1 MTLYGRLSAMRFPNN
16 PWPGKG
22 SGTHKTSPWLHSKN
36 IPATRQDPVTMAT
49 DTSLSSSDNSFH
61 SNSDEPPLY
70 HDTEDTVSNGLSSK
84 RAAVTKHDQFS
95 RQHTYT
101 PAGAGN
107 VSVNGTGIKATSY
120 PPSQY

>member
-1 MTLYGRLSAMRFPNN
+1 MRFPNN

-22 SGTHKTSPWLHSKN
+22 KASTNKTSPWLHSKN
-36 IPATRQDPVTMAT
+36 IPPPIRHDPVTMPT

-61 SNSDEPPLY
+61 SNSDEPPFY
-70 HDTEDTVSNGLSSK
+70 HDTEDTVSNGLSSNK
-84 RAAVTKHDQFS
+84 RADVMRHDQLT
-95 RQHTYT
+95 RRPLVHAYT
-101 PAGAGN
+101 PSGAGS